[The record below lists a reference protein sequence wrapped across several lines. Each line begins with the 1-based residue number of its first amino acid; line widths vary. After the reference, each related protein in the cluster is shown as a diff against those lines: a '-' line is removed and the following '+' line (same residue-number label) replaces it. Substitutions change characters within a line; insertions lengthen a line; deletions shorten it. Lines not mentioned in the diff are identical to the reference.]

1 MLKNYLSYAF
11 RVFSRDKFY
20 TLLNLSGLAVGISCG
35 IIILLYLQHELSY
48 DTHHLQHEQIYRV
61 GSHFTTEE
69 IDARI
74 AGSSSMLTP
83 LMKQEYPAITAFVRF
98 RPNGK
103 SFLQYDG
110 PGQNRQ
116 RIYEEDI
123 WFADSS
129 IFQVFTHEFIA
140 GDPASCLTD
149 INSIVLSESLATNYF
164 GKEAVQSGS
173 ALGREISID
182 NTYTCKLTGI
192 IRDVPTNQHLRFSGL
207 ISYHTIFKGA
217 ALSQQRIKQML
228 WNTSDFSYVLFP
240 ASYQPNQILNQFAPF
255 FDKYMGEMGSAIG
268 ASFVPVFEPL
278 PDIHFGSTLMDDLQR
293 GNAIYLYAFGLV
305 GVLLLLLACINYMN
319 LATARSARRA
329 KEVGL
334 RKVLGAERV
343 LLVGRFIGESV
354 LLALLAFFLAAI
366 IVEGVLTLLP
376 ISEWMG
382 AAIELSLL
390 NQPEIIIYALLLSL
404 LVGIIS
410 GIYPAFFLASIQPVR
425 VLKGVFF
432 RSAEGNLLRKILVG
446 AQFVISMGVVI
457 ITLLMQAQIEFVRIS
472 DLGFDKDNMLIV
484 PVQDEG
490 ITEQLPALKNEL
502 RKQPGVK
509 NIAFAQQVPGNMDNS
524 QVYHIENALGVMEK
538 QLFAFNYVSY
548 DYLETMGLKLAD
560 GRNFDRKVSTDV
572 GKGFIVNQSL
582 VRKMGWENP
591 LGKKL
596 SNDFADDGSP
606 HNLGHVIG
614 VIEDFHT
621 TSLHNPVEPLILRLM
636 DVPRRNIQIKIAAQ
650 NIAEVLTVLENQW
663 NDMGSAYPFEYFF
676 LDQDFDKMYK
686 SDERHS
692 QLLSLLAIICI
703 FISCLGLFGLTSFAT
718 AQRTKEIGIRKVLGA
733 STQQIV
739 KLLFKDIFT
748 LILLAIFIATPLS
761 WMGINYWLEGFAFKM
776 EIQPYVFIATA
787 LGAMVIAFISVG
799 FHILKVARAN
809 PANALS
815 YE

>member
-1 MLKNYLSYAF
+1 MLKNYLSHAI

-48 DTHHLQHEQIYRV
+48 DTHHLQHANIYRV

-98 RPNGK
+98 RPNGR
-103 SFLQYDG
+103 SFLQFDG
-110 PGQNRQ
+110 PDQNRQ

-129 IFQVFTHEFIA
+129 IFQVFTHEFVA
-140 GDPASCLTD
+140 GDPTACLKD
-149 INSIVLSESLATNYF
+149 INSIVLTESLAISYF
-164 GKEAVQSGS
+164 GEEAVKSGI
-173 ALGREISID
+173 ALGKEISID

-192 IRDVPTNQHLRFSGL
+192 IRDVPTNQHLRFDGL
-207 ISYHTIFKGA
+207 ISYPTLFKGA

-240 ASYQPNQILNQFAPF
+240 PSYLPNQILDQFSPF
-255 FDKYMGEMGSAIG
+255 FEKYMGEMGSAIG
-268 ASFVPVFEPL
+268 ARFVPVFEPL
-278 PDIHFGSTLMDDLQR
+278 TKIHFGSTLMDDLQR
-293 GNAIYLYAFGLV
+293 GNATYLYAFGLV
-305 GVLLLLLACINYMN
+305 GALLLLLACINYMN

-329 KEVGL
+329 REVGL
-334 RKVLGAERV
+334 RKVLGAEKA
-343 LLVGRFIGESV
+343 LLIGRFIGESV
-354 LLALLAFFLAAI
+354 LLAMLAFVLATI
-366 IVEGVLTLLP
+366 LVEAVLNLLP

-382 AAIELSLL
+382 TALQLSLL
-390 NQPEIIIYALLLSL
+390 NQPALIAYALLLSM

-410 GIYPAFFLASIQPVR
+410 GVYPAFFLASIQPVK

-432 RSAEGNLLRKILVG
+432 KSAEGNLLRRILVG
-446 AQFVISMGVVI
+446 AQFVISIGVVI
-457 ITLLMQAQIEFVRIS
+457 VTLLMQAQIEFVRIS
-472 DLGFDKDNMLIV
+472 DLGFDKDNMLII
-484 PVQDEG
+484 PVQGEE

-509 NIAFAQQVPGNMDNS
+509 NIAFAQQVPGKMDNS
-524 QVYHIENALGVMEK
+524 QVYHVENVTGVIEK
-538 QLFAFNYVSY
+538 QLFPFNYVDY
-548 DYLETMGLKLAD
+548 DYLETMGLKLVH
-560 GRNFDRKVSTDV
+560 GRNFDKGITTDV
-572 GKGFIVNQSL
+572 GKGFIVNESL

-596 SNDFADDGSP
+596 SNDFADDGSAQ
-606 HNLGHVIG
+606 NLGQVIG

-636 DVPRRNIQIKIAAQ
+636 EVPRRNIHIKIASQ
-650 NIAEVLTVLENQW
+650 NIAEVLAEMENQW
-663 NDMGSAYPFEYFF
+663 HKLGSAYPFEYYF

-733 STQQIV
+733 STQQIIG
-739 KLLFKDIFT
+739 LLFKDIFT
-748 LILLAIFIATPLS
+748 MILLAIIIAAPLA
-761 WMGINYWLEGFAFKM
+761 WVGINYWLEGFAFKM
-776 EIQPYVFIATA
+776 NIQPYVFIITA
-787 LGAMVIAFISVG
+787 LGAIVIAFVSVG